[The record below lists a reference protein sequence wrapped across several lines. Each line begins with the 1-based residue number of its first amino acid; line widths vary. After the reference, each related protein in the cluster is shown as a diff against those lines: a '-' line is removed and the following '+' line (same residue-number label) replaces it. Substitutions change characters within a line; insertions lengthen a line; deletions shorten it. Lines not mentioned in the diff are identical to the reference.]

1 MTYFRIIAIFLIKV
15 IFCDWLVGLYGM
27 NSIKRITSKHKYQW
41 AWLMLQKCFTIP
53 NQMPFNL
60 RVQNCVVLN
69 VLQFVQIETIVNA
82 NVFFCIKV

>member
-1 MTYFRIIAIFLIKV
+1 
-15 IFCDWLVGLYGM
+15 
-27 NSIKRITSKHKYQW
+27 
-41 AWLMLQKCFTIP
+41 MLQKCFTIP